1 VSAAAITHRLVGYDP
16 GTGQVA
22 AEYPI
27 PAGRL
32 DFARQVAG
40 VGEDDP
46 QAVLC
51 YRLDPGPAREIAEAI
66 AVDIDPAGLIFFF
79 EGFAVR

>member
-1 VSAAAITHRLVGYDP
+1 MSAASITHRLVGYDP

-27 PAGRL
+27 PPRRL

-51 YRLDPGPAREIAEAI
+51 YRLDPGPARDIAEAI
-66 AVDIDPAGLIFFF
+66 GVEIDPERLIFFF
-79 EGFAVR
+79 EGFAAP

>member
-40 VGEDDP
+40 VGQDDP

-51 YRLDPGPAREIAEAI
+51 YRLDPGPACEIAAAI
-66 AVDIDPAGLIFFF
+66 GVDIDPAGLIFFF
-79 EGFAVR
+79 EGFAAP